1 MTHSTFTG
9 PGELILAPS
18 SLGDITNIRLTGEE
32 QWSVGRDAYLAST
45 QGVTKEYKRQG
56 VGKAMFSG
64 EGLFVY
70 KISGVGLLWVSS
82 LGAIIRKD
90 VSFPLFPLF
99 TPPLL
104 SFIKPHTNLS
114 PLHIATRRRT
124 LHSRQRPPSR
134 LEY

>member
-90 VSFPLFPLF
+90 VSFPLLPLFPLF

-104 SFIKPHTNLS
+104 SFIKPHTNPS
-114 PLHIATRRRT
+114 PLLST
-124 LHSRQRPPSR
+124 
-134 LEY
+134 